1 MFCSVLLGSV
11 HFKQL
16 ACTDNLSSDILGMFG
31 DRQQSN
37 SAAARRFFSDLSKE
51 SVAKQIA
58 IGGAAGWYVCVR
70 VRKLLVTFSV
80 LP

>member
-1 MFCSVLLGSV
+1 
-11 HFKQL
+11 
-16 ACTDNLSSDILGMFG
+16 MFG

-80 LP
+80 LS